1 MRTGQLSVRGLTVSY
16 RRPVLRGVDLDA
28 PAGAVTGVIGPNG
41 AGKSTLLRAVLGLV
55 GVDHGTVTV
64 GGQPVGAALRHVAYL
79 PQRPAVDWD
88 YPAQVREVVAMGRYP
103 HRRWRRHRA
112 ADRAAVDDALARVGL
127 ESFARQRVGELSGGQ
142 RQRVFVAR
150 ALAQEASLL
159 LLDEPFV
166 GVDAL
171 TVSLLCGV
179 LRDAAAEGTTIV
191 VVNHDLSM
199 VPALCDHLVV
209 LSRRVV
215 AEGPVGAVLTD
226 QVLATAYGVVPPH
239 GSPSDEHSQP

>member
-1 MRTGQLSVRGLTVSY
+1 MSGLSVRGLTVSY
-16 RRPVLRGVDLDA
+16 RRPVLRSVDLDA

-55 GVDHGTVTV
+55 RADHGTATV
-64 GGQPVGAALRHVAYL
+64 DGQPAGKELRRVAYL
-79 PQRPAVDWD
+79 PQRPGVDWD
-88 YPAQVREVVAMGRYP
+88 YPVQVREVVAMGRYP
-103 HRRWRRHRA
+103 HRGLRPYRR
-112 ADRAAVDDALARVGL
+112 ADWAAVDDALARVGL

-179 LRDAAAEGTTIV
+179 LRDAAGAGMTIV

-215 AEGPVGAVLTD
+215 AEGPVAAVLTD
-226 QVLATAYGVVPPH
+226 EVLGTAYGVVPPH
-239 GSPSDEHSQP
+239 GAPADQRFQS